1 MFKRVL
7 PQRDALCAK
16 LFTLR
21 INSISWMLSATEGY
35 RISTPIG
42 QKITH
47 LLYIDDLTFYAA
59 SEEKMR
65 RVAKKVK
72 SCMKDVGL
80 HWNESKC

>member
-7 PQRDALCAK
+7 PQRDALCAR
-16 LFTLR
+16 LFTLC

-35 RISTPIG
+35 RISAPIG

-59 SEEKMR
+59 SEEKNE
-65 RVAKKVK
+65 K
-72 SCMKDVGL
+72 SGK
-80 HWNESKC
+80 ES